1 MRYNKNKRKLFA
13 EINIVPYV
21 DVTLVLLVVFMV
33 AAPLLIQGVNVDLP
47 QAISSPLETNKEE
60 PLIVSIK
67 SNGNLYIN
75 LGSKKEITITK
86 LDLFDRVSKI
96 LKQNPNKSVLV
107 WGDKKIP
114 YGEIVKLM
122 VLLQEAGANSIG
134 LVTENPQD

>member
-13 EINIVPYV
+13 EINVVPYV

-86 LDLFDRVSKI
+86 LDLFDKISKI

>member
-13 EINIVPYV
+13 EINVVPYV

-86 LDLFDRVSKI
+86 LDLFDKVSKI